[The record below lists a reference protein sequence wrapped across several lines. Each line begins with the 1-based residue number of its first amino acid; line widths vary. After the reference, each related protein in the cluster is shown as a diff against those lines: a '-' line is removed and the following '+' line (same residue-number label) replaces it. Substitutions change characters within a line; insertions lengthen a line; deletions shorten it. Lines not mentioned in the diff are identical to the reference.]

1 MLFKLALISGWSAG
15 GCQISW
21 AVISWSACHW
31 MSIISQNFRTFL
43 FLWRRSVCNTIAS
56 VTCQAQ
62 SAWNGKQ
69 GSKHGNRKSIL
80 VQSSMSC
87 NVYIVNHG
95 TLSNPCLASWFQTP
109 LVLWIKQLHM
119 RLWVLAQCVPE
130 LCEEFFG
137 RKSHKAAKSSRPFPN
152 RQLPHG
158 AASQHW
164 TAQEFEGWRAANICC
179 TCVRLQAF
187 KNTLNE
193 QQEWCGR
200 IAFLPSS
207 CLTSI
212 RVHMQ
217 DPVKT

>member
-1 MLFKLALISGWSAG
+1 MKRRRMSNLMGCYQLKRLSLDVNHLTELPDFPISLEK
-15 GCQISW
+15 ISVQHNRLRYLPGPECVKW
-21 AVISWSACHW
+21 EA
-31 MSIISQNFRTFL
+31 
-43 FLWRRSVCNTIAS
+43 
-56 VTCQAQ
+56 
-62 SAWNGKQ
+62 GKQ
-69 GSKHGNRKSIL
+69 TCNRKSIL